1 MVLKVV
7 AQIDGR
13 RGTVERKKIV
23 RDAAGMSAV
32 YCVPNM
38 SEEITVPSL
47 GGDVDVSF
55 EPIETT
61 TLNERVVQVVRDAIL
76 TGKLAPGTRLNETR
90 LARELRMSRI
100 PLREALQRL
109 EEQGLLVNVPR
120 RGRFVVSLTDEE
132 VQKIN
137 SLRLVLEVEALML
150 CRAKIVRSQ
159 EAELASLV
167 YKWEDNIST
176 MNANEGAELDSHI
189 HQAIW
194 SFTGNEYMFKTL
206 TSLTL
211 PLFAHR
217 VIRKLNV
224 ELTQWGHN
232 SHIPLLEFVQKKSN
246 ATAKDVMLKH
256 LQFGWESPDKF
267 SSGYVEEQITGSRS

>member
-1 MVLKVV
+1 M
-7 AQIDGR
+7 
-13 RGTVERKKIV
+13 T
-23 RDAAGMSAV
+23 
-32 YCVPNM
+32 
-38 SEEITVPSL
+38 EEIIAPAL
-47 GGDVDVSF
+47 AGHDVSF
-55 EPIETT
+55 QPIETT

-76 TGKLAPGTRLNETR
+76 TGKLRPGTRLNETR

-109 EEQGLLVNVPR
+109 EEQGLLVTMPR
-120 RGRFVVSLTDEE
+120 KGRYVVSLTDEE

-137 SLRLVLEVEALML
+137 SVRLVLEVEALTL
-150 CRAKIVRSQ
+150 CRSKIDRSQ

-167 YKWEDNIST
+167 YKWEDNIDT
-176 MNANEGAELDSHI
+176 MNASDGAELDSSI

-194 SFTGNEYMFKTL
+194 SFTGNEYILKTL

-224 ELTQWGHN
+224 ELQQWGHN
-232 SHIPLLEFVQKKSN
+232 SHVPLLEFVQNKSS
-246 ATAKDVMLKH
+246 ATARDVMLKH
-256 LQFGWESPDKF
+256 LQFGWESPDRF
-267 SSGYVEEQITGSRS
+267 SSGYVEEHIGEPRSE

>member
-1 MVLKVV
+1 M
-7 AQIDGR
+7 
-13 RGTVERKKIV
+13 T
-23 RDAAGMSAV
+23 
-32 YCVPNM
+32 
-38 SEEITVPSL
+38 EEIIAPSL
-47 GGDVDVSF
+47 AGHDVSF
-55 EPIETT
+55 QPIETT

-76 TGKLAPGTRLNETR
+76 TGKLRPGTRLNETR

-109 EEQGLLVNVPR
+109 EEQGLLVTMPR
-120 RGRFVVSLTDEE
+120 KGRYVVSLTDEE

-137 SLRLVLEVEALML
+137 SVRLVLEVEALTL
-150 CRAKIVRSQ
+150 CRSKIDRSQ

-167 YKWEDNIST
+167 YKWEDNIDT
-176 MNANEGAELDSHI
+176 MNASDGAELDSSI

-194 SFTGNEYMFKTL
+194 SFTGNEYIVKTL

-224 ELTQWGHN
+224 ELQQWGHN
-232 SHIPLLEFVQKKSN
+232 SHIPLLEFVQKKSS
-246 ATAKDVMLKH
+246 ATARDVMLKH
-256 LQFGWESPDKF
+256 LQFGWESPDRF
-267 SSGYVEEQITGSRS
+267 SSGYVEDHISEPRSE

>member
-1 MVLKVV
+1 M
-7 AQIDGR
+7 
-13 RGTVERKKIV
+13 T
-23 RDAAGMSAV
+23 
-32 YCVPNM
+32 N
-38 SEEITVPSL
+38 EEITVTSL
-47 GGDVDVSF
+47 YANLDVSF
-55 EPIETT
+55 QPIETA
-61 TLNERVVQVVRDAIL
+61 TLNERVVQVLRDAIL
-76 TGKLAPGTRLNETR
+76 TGKLRPGTRLNETR
-90 LARELRMSRI
+90 LARDLRMSRI

-120 RGRFVVSLTDEE
+120 KGRYVVSLTDEE

-137 SLRLVLEVEALML
+137 SVRVVLEVEALTL

-176 MNANEGAELDSHI
+176 MNASEGAELDSHI

-194 SFTGNEYMFKTL
+194 SFTGNEYILKTL

-211 PLFAHR
+211 PLFAYR

-224 ELTQWGHN
+224 ELERWGKN
-232 SHIPLLEFVQKKSN
+232 SHIPLLEFVQNKSKS
-246 ATAKDVMLKH
+246 TAKEVMLKH
-256 LQFGWESPDKF
+256 LQFGWDQPDRF
-267 SSGYVEEQITGSRS
+267 SSGYVEERIIKPRLKVKE